1 MSHTL
6 KPSHPAP
13 VTTSL
18 NGKQR
23 KRRVLPRRALN
34 DGYSHGLSPVVPL
47 QIRHTRTVSD
57 LVAAMGHASFG
68 ARTVGQA
75 AEVLYRMST
84 DPDCFVVCTLS
95 GAMTVAKM
103 GLVLSEMIERDMVHA
118 IVSTGALIT
127 HGLVENTGMTHFQ
140 LPDDLNDEDLFAAG
154 YNRVYDTLELEANL
168 NETERFVSAALEK
181 WPARKPLS
189 SWRLCQALGRALSR
203 RAGARGVLRSAYRR
217 KVPIFIPAF
226 TDFEMGLDF
235 ALFNHARRKQGKPP
249 LAFDPFD
256 DLDEFATICGREK
269 KLGIFTI
276 GGGVPRNWAQ
286 QLGPYLDL
294 LDQRLGVGNGFKPY
308 HYGVRICP
316 DPAHWGHLSGC
327 TYSEGISWG
336 KFVPPKRGGMFAE
349 VLADATIVWP
359 LIVRAVTERLA
370 RQRRA
375 DVNGA
380 KQHHAAGQTPHR
392 AHRRAAPRTTIAA

>member
-1 MSHTL
+1 MARTK
-6 KPSHPAP
+6 KPSPSVTVP
-13 VTTSL
+13 VAR
-18 NGKQR
+18 NGKR
-23 KRRVLPRRALN
+23 AKRRVLPRRALN
-34 DGYSHGLSPVVPL
+34 DGYCHGLSPVVPL
-47 QIRHTRTVSD
+47 DIRHTRSISD
-57 LVAAMGHASFG
+57 LVSAMGQASFG
-68 ARTVGQA
+68 ARSVGQA
-75 AEVLYRMST
+75 AEVLYRMCA

-118 IVSTGALIT
+118 VVSTGALIT
-127 HGLVENTGMTHFQ
+127 HSLVESAGMAHFQ
-140 LPDDLNDEDLFAAG
+140 LPDGLSDEDLFAVG
-154 YNRVYDTLELEANL
+154 YNRVYDTLELESNL
-168 NETERFVSAALEK
+168 NETERFVSTVLDK
-181 WPARKPLS
+181 WPARKPIS
-189 SWRLCQALGRALSR
+189 SWRLCQAVGRALNR
-203 RAGARGVLRSAYRR
+203 RPGRGVLRSAYRR
-217 KVPIFIPAF
+217 KVPVFIPAF
-226 TDFEMGLDF
+226 TDCEIGLDF
-235 ALFNHARRKQGKPP
+235 SLFNHARRKQGKPP
-249 LAFDPFD
+249 LVFDCFD

-294 LDQRLGVGNGFKPY
+294 LDQRLGTGSGFKPY

-370 RQRRA
+370 RERRA
-375 DVNGA
+375 GVYPARSGVNGS
-380 KQHHAAGQTPHR
+380 KPRHAASGKR
-392 AHRRAAPRTTIAA
+392 G

>member
-1 MSHTL
+1 MAKTS
-6 KPSHPAP
+6 KPPAAAP
-13 VTTSL
+13 TPNSA
-18 NGKQR
+18 NGKRR
-23 KRRVLPRRALN
+23 KHRLLPRRALN
-34 DGYSHGLSPVVPL
+34 DGYCHGLSPVIPL
-47 QIRHTRTVSD
+47 DIRRTRSVSE

-68 ARTVGQA
+68 ARSVGRA
-75 AEVLYRMST
+75 AEVLYRMCT

-103 GLVLSEMIERDMVHA
+103 GLVLCEMIERDMVHA

-127 HGLVENTGMTHFQ
+127 HGLVENSGMSHFQ
-140 LPDDLNDEDLFAAG
+140 LPEDFSDENLFAAG
-154 YNRVYDTLELEANL
+154 YNRIYDTLELESNL
-168 NETERFVSAALEK
+168 NETERFVSAVLEK
-181 WPARKPLS
+181 WPARKPVS
-189 SWRLCQALGRALSR
+189 SWRLCQAMGRALNR

-226 TDFEMGLDF
+226 TDCELGLDF

-249 LAFDPFD
+249 LVFDPFE
-256 DLDEFATICGREK
+256 DLDEFASLCGKEK

-294 LDQRLGVGNGFKPY
+294 QDQRLGIGEGFKPY
-308 HYGVRICP
+308 QYGVRICP

-370 RQRRA
+370 RERRA

-380 KQHHAAGQTPHR
+380 KRPHAVAGTAR
-392 AHRRAAPRTTIAA
+392 

>member
-1 MSHTL
+1 MKQAPKAVNAS
-6 KPSHPAP
+6 PSGGPKD
-13 VTTSL
+13 
-18 NGKQR
+18 GQR
-23 KRRVLPRRALN
+23 RSRRVLPRRALN
-34 DGYSHGLSPVVPL
+34 DGYSHGLTPVMPL
-47 QIRHTRTVSD
+47 DVRHTRSVSE
-57 LVAAMGHASFG
+57 LVAAMGLTSFG

-75 AEVLYRMST
+75 AEVLYRMT
-84 DPDCFVVCTLS
+84 KDPDCFVVCTVS

-103 GLVLSEMIERDMVHA
+103 GLVLCEMIERDMVHA

-127 HGLVENTGMTHFQ
+127 HGLVENTGLTHFQ
-140 LPDDLNDEDLFAAG
+140 TREDFTDEDYFAAG

-168 NETERFVSAALEK
+168 NETEALVRGVLEK
-181 WPARKPLS
+181 WPPRKPVS
-189 SWRLCQALGRALSR
+189 SWRLCQAIGRLLNR
-203 RAGARGVLRSAYRR
+203 KPGARGVLRSAYRR

-226 TDFEMGLDF
+226 TDCELGLDF
-235 ALFNHARRKQGKPP
+235 ALFNHARRKEGKPP
-249 LAFDPFD
+249 LYFDPFD
-256 DLDEFATICGREK
+256 DLDEFATLCSREK

-294 LDQRLGVGNGFKPY
+294 LDQRLGIGTGFKPY

-336 KFVPPKRGGMFAE
+336 KFVPPRRGGMFAE

-359 LIVRAVTERLA
+359 LIVRAVVERIA
-370 RQRRA
+370 RERRSSLTDSKPA
-375 DVNGA
+375 GA
-380 KQHHAAGQTPHR
+380 AARTAR
-392 AHRRAAPRTTIAA
+392 ATARRTTRKAPSAR

>member
-1 MSHTL
+1 MAHAS
-6 KPSHPAP
+6 KPSPNVNVSAAH
-13 VTTSL
+13 
-18 NGKQR
+18 NGKR
-23 KRRVLPRRALN
+23 SRRRVLPRRALN
-34 DGYSHGLSPVVPL
+34 DGYCHGLSPVVPL
-47 QIRHTRTVSD
+47 DIRHTRSVSD
-57 LVAAMGHASFG
+57 LVTAMGQASFG
-68 ARTVGQA
+68 ARSVGQA
-75 AEVLYRMST
+75 AEVLYRMCS

-95 GAMTVAKM
+95 GALTVAKM
-103 GLVLSEMIERDMVHA
+103 GLVLCEMIERDMVHA

-127 HGLVENTGMTHFQ
+127 HSLVENSGMTHFQ
-140 LPDDLNDEDLFAAG
+140 LPEGFSDEDLFAAG
-154 YNRVYDTLELEANL
+154 YNRVYDTLELESNL
-168 NETERFVSAALEK
+168 NETERFVSTVLEK
-181 WPARKPLS
+181 WPARKPVS
-189 SWRLCQALGRALSR
+189 SWRLCQTIGRALNR
-203 RAGARGVLRSAYRR
+203 RAGVRGVLRSAYRR

-226 TDFEMGLDF
+226 TDCEMGLDF

-249 LAFDPFD
+249 LMFDPFD
-256 DLDEFATICGREK
+256 DLDEFATTCGREK

-294 LDQRLGVGNGFKPY
+294 LDQRLGTGSGFKPY

-336 KFVPPKRGGMFAE
+336 KFVPTKRGGMFAE

-359 LIVRAVTERLA
+359 LIIRAVTERLA
-370 RQRRA
+370 RERRA

-380 KQHHAAGQTPHR
+380 KPRHAVSGKR
-392 AHRRAAPRTTIAA
+392 G